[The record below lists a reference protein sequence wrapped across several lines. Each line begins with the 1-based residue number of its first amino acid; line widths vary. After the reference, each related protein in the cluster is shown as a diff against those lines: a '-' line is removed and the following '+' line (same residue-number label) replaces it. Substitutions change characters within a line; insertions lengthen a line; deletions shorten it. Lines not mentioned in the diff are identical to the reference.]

1 MNGNPTMLLL
11 RPALLSLGLLL
22 PLTAQGP
29 QLPPALNAGAAIG
42 TSVDGDDVIGIGP
55 RYTLRAHADA
65 VTYVPMLGERA
76 PRSLPLSLRLLDCRH
91 GGVPLALTPPV
102 RSHTRLAID
111 YARGV
116 VTERYALSAEGVE
129 QTFTFAE
136 RPAGRGDLVV
146 RLAVTSAVA
155 GRASSDGGID
165 FVAGDCG
172 VRYGALTGVDAMG
185 RKQPGTVRLAGDVLE
200 LSLPAAFVDAAAFP
214 LTFDPLLGTAALAN
228 TSADDGEPDAC
239 FANTPAR
246 HLVVWRRVVA
256 FGESNL
262 VGQLIDTS
270 PAASTP
276 FLIDAIAGS
285 DVHSGRVAFCPLR
298 TAFLVVWQRTVGP
311 FGTSPTLLARS
322 VPANG
327 GAMSPQLTIT
337 NTAGQV
343 VVSNAHGP
351 SADMPVVWV
360 VPNGAIKSQ
369 TVTLTGASAISLIG
383 SQHGLASTTIAGARV
398 AISRTGGLGGTPRH
412 FVVWNGDTTDP
423 LQVRAVC
430 LGVQSTP
437 LAGVVS
443 VTSGGSQ
450 RRRPA
455 VDGDGANFLV
465 TWDTSSALV
474 AQTCVVSAGVGAV
487 TVTGSP
493 TTVATA
499 AADVL
504 RNGDLVR
511 AGGSFLMSW
520 LQENTLFDTQAKA
533 LVLTSTATAIGP
545 PMDLVGPARAGG
557 YDRQSAPRLAA
568 RGAITPGDDTVLA
581 VFEEGQAALPFDRDV
596 VLQFLEV
603 MGQGGPV
610 VTLAQSCG
618 VGGITGV
625 NGPCALGN
633 ANFAFTMTNADQT
646 APLVLLS
653 LALNATPVPCGPCS
667 LLPPL
672 VLETLTPNLGTAS
685 RLLPIPTQLSVLGAT
700 LQAQWLPAFGVP
712 GPCSLFPFVSTTTVI
727 QATIGL

>member
-1 MNGNPTMLLL
+1 MNLL
-11 RPALLSLGLLL
+11 RPVLLSLGSLL
-22 PLTAQGP
+22 PLAAQSL
-29 QLPPALNAGAAIG
+29 QLPPTWNAAAAIG
-42 TSVDGDDVIGIGP
+42 TSVDGDDAIGIGP

-76 PRSLPLSLRLLDCRH
+76 PRSLPLSLRLLDCRR

-155 GRASSDGGID
+155 GRGASDGGID
-165 FVAGDCG
+165 FVTGDCG
-172 VRYGALTGVDAMG
+172 VRYGALTGVDATG
-185 RKQPGTVRLAGDVLE
+185 HKQPGTVRLAGDVLE
-200 LSLPAAFVDAAAFP
+200 LTLPAAFVDAAAFP

-239 FANTPAR
+239 FASTPAR

-262 VGQLIDTS
+262 VGQLIDS
-270 PAASTP
+270 NPAASTP
-276 FLIDAIAGS
+276 FLVDGTAGG
-285 DVHSGRVAFCPLR
+285 DVHSGRVAFCTLR
-298 TAFLVVWQRTVGP
+298 SAFLVVWQRTAGP
-311 FGTSPTLLARS
+311 FGLFPTLLARS

-327 GAMSPQLTIT
+327 SATSPQLTIA
-337 NTAGQV
+337 NTTGQV
-343 VVSNAHGP
+343 VVSNAHGL

-383 SQHGLASTTIAGARV
+383 SLHGLVSTTIAGARV
-398 AISRTGGLGGTPRH
+398 AISRTGGLGPTPRH
-412 FVVWNGDTTDP
+412 LVVWDGDTFDP

-437 LAGVVS
+437 LVGVVS
-443 VTSGGSQ
+443 LTSGGGQ

-455 VDGDGANFLV
+455 VDGDGVNFLV

-474 AQTCVVSAGVGAV
+474 VQTCVVSAGIGAV
-487 TVTGSP
+487 ALTGSP

-499 AADVL
+499 TADVL

-533 LVLTSTATAIGP
+533 LVLTAAATAIGP
-545 PMDLVGPARAGG
+545 PLDLVGPARAGG

-568 RGAITPGDDTVLA
+568 RGALTPGDDSVLA
-581 VFEEGQAALPFDRDV
+581 VFEEGQIAPPFDRDV

-603 MGQGGPV
+603 MGPGGAI
-610 VTLAQSCG
+610 TILAPSCG
-618 VGGITGV
+618 FGGLTGV

-633 ANFAFTMTNADQT
+633 SNFAFTMSNADPS

-667 LLPPL
+667 LLPPV
-672 VLETLTPNLGTAS
+672 VLETLTPIGGSAF
-685 RLLPIPTQLSVLGAT
+685 RPLPIPTQASVLGAT
-700 LQAQWLPAFGVP
+700 LQAQWLPVFGVP
-712 GPCSLFPFVSTTTVI
+712 GPCSLFPFLSTTTII